1 MECKDFQKLI
11 NDFIFDKIEYS
22 EDLKEFL
29 NHAKTCKN
37 CGEELEL
44 YYTIRR
50 GLGDVKAPDGSEESV
65 DATQELENIIN
76 FYDEY
81 FEKQRKRKKS
91 SHYFCYNSNVN
102 DYICN
107 CMFIFKYHWYYI
119 KCITLERTIF

>member
-81 FEKQRKRKKS
+81 FEKQRKRKNLLSVIPVLHLVPHLQRRLARAGRSLLRKS
-91 SHYFCYNSNVN
+91 LQR
-102 DYICN
+102 I
-107 CMFIFKYHWYYI
+107 IRKPA
-119 KCITLERTIF
+119 

>member
-50 GLGDVKAPDGSEESV
+50 GLGDVKAPV
-65 DATQELENIIN
+65 LMLHRNWKILLIFMMNILKN
-76 FYDEY
+76 K
-81 FEKQRKRKKS
+81 EKERKQPL
-91 SHYFCYNSNVN
+91 F
-102 DYICN
+102 
-107 CMFIFKYHWYYI
+107 
-119 KCITLERTIF
+119 LL

>member
-11 NDFIFDKIEYS
+11 NDFIFDKI

-50 GLGDVKAPDGSEESV
+50 GLGDVKAPDGSEKSV

-81 FEKQRKRKKS
+81 FEKQRKRKKAR
-91 SHYFCYNSNVN
+91 
-102 DYICN
+102 
-107 CMFIFKYHWYYI
+107 FIKI
-119 KCITLERTIF
+119 

>member
-37 CGEELEL
+37 YGENLEL

-50 GLGDVKAPDGSEESV
+50 GPACQGPDGNEESI

-76 FYDEY
+76 FMMNIL
-81 FEKQRKRKKS
+81 KKTKRKEKA
-91 SHYFCYNSNVN
+91 
-102 DYICN
+102 
-107 CMFIFKYHWYYI
+107 
-119 KCITLERTIF
+119 TIIYCL

>member
-29 NHAKTCKN
+29 NHAKICKN

-50 GLGDVKAPDGSEESV
+50 GLGDVKAPDDSEESV

-76 FYDEY
+76 SIDNYIYSFTPSYGKYLIDCWLGDELVDKLLDVSCQY
-81 FEKQRKRKKS
+81 EKL
-91 SHYFCYNSNVN
+91 
-102 DYICN
+102 
-107 CMFIFKYHWYYI
+107 I
-119 KCITLERTIF
+119 KLK

>member
-81 FEKQRKRKKS
+81 F
-91 SHYFCYNSNVN
+91 CYNSNVN

>member
-50 GLGDVKAPDGSEESV
+50 GLGDVKALMEV
-65 DATQELENIIN
+65 RKVLMLHRNWKNIIN

-81 FEKQRKRKKS
+81 FEKQRKRKKAAIIS
-91 SHYFCYNSNVN
+91 V
-102 DYICN
+102 IIA
-107 CMFIFKYHWYYI
+107 MLMIIFVIVCLY
-119 KCITLERTIF
+119 LNTIGII

>member
-65 DATQELENIIN
+65 HRNWKILLIFMMNILKN
-76 FYDEY
+76 K
-81 FEKQRKRKKS
+81 EKERKQPL
-91 SHYFCYNSNVN
+91 F
-102 DYICN
+102 
-107 CMFIFKYHWYYI
+107 
-119 KCITLERTIF
+119 LL

>member
-50 GLGDVKAPDGSEESV
+50 GLGDVKALMAV
-65 DATQELENIIN
+65 RKVLMLHRNWKILLIFMMNILKN
-76 FYDEY
+76 KE
-81 FEKQRKRKKS
+81 KRKKAAIIS
-91 SHYFCYNSNVN
+91 V
-102 DYICN
+102 IIA
-107 CMFIFKYHWYYI
+107 MLMIIFVIVCLY
-119 KCITLERTIF
+119 LNTIGII

>member
-50 GLGDVKAPDGSEESV
+50 GLGDVKA
-65 DATQELENIIN
+65 Q
-76 FYDEY
+76 Y
-81 FEKQRKRKKS
+81 
-91 SHYFCYNSNVN
+91 
-102 DYICN
+102 
-107 CMFIFKYHWYYI
+107 MFVTSPTASFS
-119 KCITLERTIF
+119 LRS

>member
-76 FYDEY
+76 FYDELY
-81 FEKQRKRKKS
+81 PHGLIEEKQKVANEMRQFAEETIDVS
-91 SHYFCYNSNVN
+91 ITMQPVINYFKNG
-102 DYICN
+102 D
-107 CMFIFKYHWYYI
+107 
-119 KCITLERTIF
+119 

>member
-76 FYDEY
+76 FMMNILKNK
-81 FEKQRKRKKS
+81 EKERKQPL
-91 SHYFCYNSNVN
+91 F
-102 DYICN
+102 
-107 CMFIFKYHWYYI
+107 
-119 KCITLERTIF
+119 LL

>member
-44 YYTIRR
+44 YYTIR
-50 GLGDVKAPDGSEESV
+50 SEESV

-81 FEKQRKRKKS
+81 FEKQRKRKKAAIIS
-91 SHYFCYNSNVN
+91 V
-102 DYICN
+102 IIA
-107 CMFIFKYHWYYI
+107 MLMIIFVIVCLY
-119 KCITLERTIF
+119 LNTIGII

>member
-29 NHAKTCKN
+29 NQAKTCKN

-81 FEKQRKRKKS
+81 FEKQRKRKKAAIIS
-91 SHYFCYNSNVN
+91 V
-102 DYICN
+102 IIA
-107 CMFIFKYHWYYI
+107 MLMIIFVIVCLY
-119 KCITLERTIF
+119 LNTIGII

>member
-50 GLGDVKAPDGSEESV
+50 GLGDVKAPDGSEESGRNF
-65 DATQELENIIN
+65 TQRECLRL
-76 FYDEY
+76 Y
-81 FEKQRKRKKS
+81 
-91 SHYFCYNSNVN
+91 SNV
-102 DYICN
+102 
-107 CMFIFKYHWYYI
+107 
-119 KCITLERTIF
+119 R

>member
-44 YYTIRR
+44 YY
-50 GLGDVKAPDGSEESV
+50 
-65 DATQELENIIN
+65 NIIN

-81 FEKQRKRKKS
+81 FEKQRKRKKAAIIS
-91 SHYFCYNSNVN
+91 V
-102 DYICN
+102 IIA
-107 CMFIFKYHWYYI
+107 MLMIIFVIVCLY
-119 KCITLERTIF
+119 LNTIGII